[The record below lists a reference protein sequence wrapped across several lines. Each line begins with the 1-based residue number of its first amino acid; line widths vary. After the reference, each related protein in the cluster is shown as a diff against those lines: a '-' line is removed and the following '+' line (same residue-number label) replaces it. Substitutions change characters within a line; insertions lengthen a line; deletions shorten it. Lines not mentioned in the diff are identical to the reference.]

1 MTKCSSVVQKQ
12 YRLSHSGT
20 NKIEAKQAII
30 ADEIL
35 KYIFRLSHVRK
46 IRKTSAGMIQIET
59 VKLLHRVDEGR

>member
-30 ADEIL
+30 AGEIL
-35 KYIFRLSHVRK
+35 KYIFRLSEVRK
-46 IRKTSAGMIQIET
+46 IETKTSRNDT
-59 VKLLHRVDEGR
+59 D